1 MAEIKTGLPLND
13 LSYKDQRQAVA
24 EMCVAGN
31 WGGVIGLINKVYD
44 FRIGA
49 DYIQATAKIFE
60 TRLSRVVR
68 WDRNGGPIM
77 YERDKGTSA
86 SHSVQVLLLAGW
98 ILSKVP
104 VGQEFKTQIGEM
116 VLVHELGESF
126 GELSTVGNRINGKE
140 NGRMKAIK
148 RLQKELKIDGGEKAL
163 KFSKKVDDY
172 VSDGVLDEGERANLE
187 EKIGEYVAK
196 KDVGGELGEKMI
208 QRQAETERKTY
219 TAKIHKLI
227 ERLETT
233 EQWMLL
239 IKGASQMEDKYKI
252 GSILYLKKPL
262 RAMQEFKGKE
272 KNSKLEDLLE
282 QLTAGIVAGVREKS
296 GYSG

>member
-1 MAEIKTGLPLND
+1 
-13 LSYKDQRQAVA
+13 
-24 EMCVAGN
+24 
-31 WGGVIGLINKVYD
+31 
-44 FRIGA
+44 
-49 DYIQATAKIFE
+49 
-60 TRLSRVVR
+60 
-68 WDRNGGPIM
+68 M